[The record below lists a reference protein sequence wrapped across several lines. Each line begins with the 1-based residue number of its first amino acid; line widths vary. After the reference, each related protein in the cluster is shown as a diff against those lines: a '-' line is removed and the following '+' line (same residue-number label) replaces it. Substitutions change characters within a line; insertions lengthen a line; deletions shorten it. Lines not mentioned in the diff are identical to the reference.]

1 MHFIH
6 VTEKIHGYLVPKGP
20 AKRPVWVSGRSRA
33 YDPHMNTPPTLTR
46 HLRITGRVQG
56 VGYRWSLA
64 RQARALGVMGW
75 VRNRLDGSVEALA
88 HGPAPAVQALIDWA
102 HRGPELA
109 RVEGVH
115 ATPVQADAPLAG
127 FEQRETV

>member
-1 MHFIH
+1 MP
-6 VTEKIHGYLVPKGP
+6 TSP
-20 AKRPVWVSGRSRA
+20 
-33 YDPHMNTPPTLTR
+33 PPTLTR

-64 RQARALGVMGW
+64 RQARALGVVGW

-88 HGPAPAVQALIDWA
+88 QGPAPAVQALIDWA
-102 HRGPELA
+102 QRGPELA
-109 RVEGVH
+109 RVDGVQVTATQAEGV
-115 ATPVQADAPLAG
+115 LAG

>member
-1 MHFIH
+1 MRLVAAPLMH
-6 VTEKIHGYLVPKGP
+6 GLPRLLYPRRWGRLG
-20 AKRPVWVSGRSRA
+20 SGRLRRRHADFRSR
-33 YDPHMNTPPTLTR
+33 PGCFTLR
-46 HLRITGRVQG
+46 HCLRH
-56 VGYRWSLA
+56 
-64 RQARALGVMGW
+64 RAW
-75 VRNRLDGSVEALA
+75 RNRLDGSVEALA